1 MLPFSADN
9 ASAVAAGQQ
18 QQQQQQL
25 HTALPNNAEFQLQQH
40 QQQITLEN
48 DPELKQQLQQLQHLQ
63 QQQQH
68 SNARIIKAVAAA
80 AGQQQQQQQPATNF
94 IYNVE
99 SGDKNA
105 APVQLLFQLPPAMS
119 QQQQQQSQQQLGDQA
134 SDQQQQ
140 QQQSSLQH
148 CNTDQQQ
155 QPHLFRAELEQVAQ
169 ELLVHQRQSPAVG
182 PVVGVQT
189 LPMPQGMKQKH
200 FNLQEQLLL
209 HPPPHMQAPTCSQ
222 HQVLQ
227 VRFNLPRIISNHT
240 FYISRLLHRRILAP
254 LW

>member
-9 ASAVAAGQQ
+9 ASTVAVGQQ
-18 QQQQQQL
+18 QPQQQL
-25 HTALPNNAEFQLQQH
+25 HPALPNSAEFQLQQH

-80 AGQQQQQQQPATNF
+80 AGQQQHQPQPATNF

-99 SGDKNA
+99 SGDKNT

-119 QQQQQQSQQQLGDQA
+119 QQQPLQQQQQLGDKA

-140 QQQSSLQH
+140 LATLQH
-148 CNTDQQQ
+148 TDQQ
-155 QPHLFRAELEQVAQ
+155 QPHLFQHRAERLLQQQQRPPTQSELEQVAQ
-169 ELLVHQRQSPAVG
+169 ELLLQQRQSSAVG
-182 PVVGVQT
+182 SVVGVQT
-189 LPMPQGMKQKH
+189 LPMPQGLKQKH

-222 HQVLQ
+222 HQVYYRYSLTTKKIQ
-227 VRFNLPRIISNHT
+227 
-240 FYISRLLHRRILAP
+240 
-254 LW
+254 

>member
-1 MLPFSADN
+1 MPFSADN

-18 QQQQQQL
+18 QTQQQL
-25 HTALPNNAEFQLQQH
+25 HPALPNSAEFQLQQH

-80 AGQQQQQQQPATNF
+80 AGQQQHPQQPATNF

-99 SGDKNA
+99 SGDKNT

-119 QQQQQQSQQQLGDQA
+119 QQQQQPLQQQQQLGDKT

-140 QQQSSLQH
+140 QTTLQH
-148 CNTDQQQ
+148 TDQQ
-155 QPHLFRAELEQVAQ
+155 QPHLFQHRAERLLQQQQQRPPIQSELEQVAQ
-169 ELLVHQRQSPAVG
+169 ELLLQQRQSSAVG

-189 LPMPQGMKQKH
+189 LPMPQVLKQKH

-222 HQVLQ
+222 HQVHD
-227 VRFNLPRIISNHT
+227 R
-240 FYISRLLHRRILAP
+240 YYLATKKNIQ
-254 LW
+254 